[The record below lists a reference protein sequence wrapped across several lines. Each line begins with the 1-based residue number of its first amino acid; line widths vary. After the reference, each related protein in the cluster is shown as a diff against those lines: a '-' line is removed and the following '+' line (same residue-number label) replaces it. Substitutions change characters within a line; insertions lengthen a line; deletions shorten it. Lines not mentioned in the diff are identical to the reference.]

1 MKRWLC
7 TVLAVI
13 IACSAFSACGR
24 KPTEYASRSRAAQ
37 DPGAARASATFP
49 PDKEAG
55 IGVIAELAEGAFTE
69 AELRAAAESVNVIA
83 PR

>member
-1 MKRWLC
+1 MLRVPAPLR
-7 TVLAVI
+7 TPARPAV
-13 IACSAFSACGR
+13 
-24 KPTEYASRSRAAQ
+24 
-37 DPGAARASATFP
+37 P